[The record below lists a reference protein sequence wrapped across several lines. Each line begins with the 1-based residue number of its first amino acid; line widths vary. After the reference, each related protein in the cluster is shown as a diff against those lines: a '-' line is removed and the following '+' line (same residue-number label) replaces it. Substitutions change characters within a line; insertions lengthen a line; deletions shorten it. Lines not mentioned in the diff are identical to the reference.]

1 MNTKSMEQFNE
12 LNTDSLATVEGGVS
26 TRCVATIAGGA
37 FWGGSR
43 GLAGGLLA
51 GAIGTA
57 VGAAAGAIIACR

>member
-1 MNTKSMEQFNE
+1 MNTKSMEQFNV

-51 GAIGTA
+51 DGYWYSSRGS
-57 VGAAAGAIIACR
+57 GWCNYCL

>member
-1 MNTKSMEQFNE
+1 MYKRQ
-12 LNTDSLATVEGGVS
+12 VEGGVS

>member
-1 MNTKSMEQFNE
+1 MEQFNV

-37 FWGGSR
+37 FWGGRRASR
-43 GLAGGLLA
+43 RS
-51 GAIGTA
+51 IGRCYWSA

>member
-1 MNTKSMEQFNE
+1 MEQFNV

-26 TRCVATIAGGA
+26 TLCVATIAGGA
-37 FWGGSR
+37 FWGSR